1 MNEISCTRV
10 KLEKKNYLRTNLAEK
25 NSFAQTESR
34 FFKVMSQSLPA
45 VEQKRS
51 SARISRHIEKVVL
64 VVGRFREKQLHL
76 VISRSTS
83 KIEGTLT

>member
-45 VEQKRS
+45 VEQREAARALIAILKKS
-51 SARISRHIEKVVL
+51 SSLLDVSVKNSCIWSLAEVQAR
-64 VVGRFREKQLHL
+64 
-76 VISRSTS
+76 
-83 KIEGTLT
+83 

>member
-10 KLEKKNYLRTNLAEK
+10 KLERKNYLRTNLAEK
-25 NSFAQTESR
+25 NSFAQIFQGDEPELASGRT
-34 FFKVMSQSLPA
+34 
-45 VEQKRS
+45 KRS
-51 SARISRHIEKVVL
+51 SARIDRHIEKVVL

-83 KIEGTLT
+83 KRGTLT